1 MIVKSI
7 HSILAS
13 LAMLTAVILMPSWH
27 SEYNPV
33 RTAHAIFL
41 MIFACYFVLRQIESD
56 HKRREGE

>member
-1 MIVKSI
+1 MIRSI
-7 HSILAS
+7 HGILAS
-13 LAMLTAVILMPSWH
+13 VSMLTAVCMLPSWH
-27 SEYNPV
+27 GEYNPV